1 MSSFESNNT
10 DIDLSRFE
18 KVGIVIPETSPVG
31 LRFIDSAFNTNAAKT
46 LASMNPDDF
55 HAVIAARLIATGNV
69 EDLAIHNDWLVGY
82 KAKRLIRKVEHYIAG
97 IVEKTNEFPKK
108 IETVTIP
115 LCAHKDLDDDKQFP
129 WVRIDDEF
137 RTNVSQNVARLLG
150 VEHQPIPKPV
160 EGIHSEIQ
168 LGWLAIKNT
177 VLLDVTNQAH
187 TSFYRFAV
195 AS

>member
-1 MSSFESNNT
+1 MSSFESNNL
-10 DIDLSRFE
+10 DIDLSRF
-18 KVGIVIPETSPVG
+18 KNSGIIMPETSPVG
-31 LRFIDSAFNTNAAKT
+31 LRFINSAFDVRAAKT

-55 HAVIAARLIATGNV
+55 HALIAARLVATGNV
-69 EDLAIHNDWLVGY
+69 EDLAVHNDWLVGY
-82 KAKRLIRKVEHYIAG
+82 KSKRLVRKIEHFVAG
-97 IVEKTNEFPKK
+97 IVENTNENPKPH
-108 IETVTIP
+108 ETVTIP
-115 LCAHKDLDDDKQFP
+115 LCVNNDLDENKQFP

-137 RTNVSQNVARLLG
+137 RTNVSHNVARLLG
-150 VEHQPIPKPV
+150 VEHQPIPKPS

-195 AS
+195 AG

>member
-1 MSSFESNNT
+1 MSGFESNNL
-10 DIDLSRFE
+10 DIGLSKF
-18 KVGIVIPETSPVG
+18 KYSGIIMPETSEVG
-31 LRFIDSAFNTNAAKT
+31 LRFINSAFDIKAART

-55 HAVIAARLIATGNV
+55 HAIIAARLVATGNV

-82 KAKRLIRKVEHYIAG
+82 KTKRLVRKIEHFVAG
-97 IVEKTNEFPKK
+97 IVENTNETPKTL
-108 IETVTIP
+108 ETVTIP
-115 LCAHKDLDDDKQFP
+115 LCSHKDLDEDKQFP

-137 RTNVSQNVARLLG
+137 RTNVSHNVARLLG
-150 VEHQPIPKPV
+150 VEHQTIPKPV

-177 VLLDVTNQAH
+177 VLLDSINQAH